1 VWGYNPGMRRWT
13 ALARHELIPLILLV
27 LIAGGI
33 WLFAELA
40 EEVGEGETEAVDRAI
55 LLALREPNDLSDPL
69 GPAWLEESGRD
80 FTALGS
86 IGVLAMLTLAVSGFL
101 ALDGKRRAALLVL
114 AAVAGGLLGSHL
126 LKGAFERPRPDLVPH
141 RAVVYTHSF
150 PSGHSMLSASTSLT
164 LGVLLARVQKRRR
177 LKAFIL
183 ILTAFLTLLVG
194 FSRIYLGVHWP
205 SDVLAGWTAGGV
217 WAFLCWLVALRLQ
230 KQGAI
235 ENPDEHGPDG
245 SPFPN

>member
-55 LLALREPNDLSDPL
+55 LLALREPDDLSDPL

-150 PSGHSMLSASTSLT
+150 PSGHSMLSASTYLT
-164 LGVLLARVQKRRR
+164 LGALLARVQKRRR

-183 ILTAFLTLLVG
+183 VLTAFLTLLVG